1 MKKYI
6 THEIAR
12 LLGVV
17 AILSAAIGF
26 IGGIICTLDIF
37 PTMAGVGTTLGA
49 IAWHFM
55 EG

>member
-6 THEIAR
+6 THEMAC

-17 AILSAAIGF
+17 AILSAVIGF
-26 IGGIICTLDIF
+26 AGGIICTLKIF
-37 PTMAGVGTTLGA
+37 PTMAGAGTALGA

>member
-6 THEIAR
+6 THEMAC
-12 LLGVV
+12 LLGMV

-37 PTMAGVGTTLGA
+37 PTMAGAGTALGA

>member
-12 LLGVV
+12 LLGMV

-26 IGGIICTLDIF
+26 IGGIICTLKIF
-37 PTMAGVGTTLGA
+37 PTMAGAGTALSA